1 MADPAPQVTLTV
13 KPNGPVLVV
22 GPVSLVDPTGKAVT
36 LPAGKP
42 FALCRCGA
50 SKQKPFCDGSH
61 GPAGFK
67 AADPAPAR

>member
-1 MADPAPQVTLTV
+1 MADAAPQVTITV
-13 KPNGPVLVV
+13 KPNGPVLVM
-22 GPVSLVDPTGKAVT
+22 GPVTLVDPTGKNVT
-36 LPAGKP
+36 LAAGKP

-61 GPAGFK
+61 GPAGFQ